1 MQKHRYRQ
9 YMLWLSEDEENALN
23 ALCEKT
29 ALSKASVL
37 RRLIMGEQIRE
48 RPNADF
54 KKLTDE
60 INDIGV
66 NFNQLVHVV
75 NTVGYASPENLKQTQ
90 LYFDRIIRKLRSWE
104 KTWR

>member
-1 MQKHRYRQ
+1 MRKRTVPIQV
-9 YMLWLSEDEENALN
+9 MLNDKEARALDS
-23 ALCEKT
+23 LREKT
-29 ALSKASVL
+29 GLSYSGLIRK
-37 RRLIMGEQIRE
+37 LIMGEQIRE

-75 NTVGYASPENLKQTQ
+75 NTVGYASPEDLKQAQ

>member
-1 MQKHRYRQ
+1 MRERRRHLPILRNEQEAKARSKLREKRGR
-9 YMLWLSEDEENALN
+9 SSSALFRKFLLN
-23 ALCEKT
+23 EH
-29 ALSKASVL
+29 
-37 RRLIMGEQIRE
+37 IRE

-75 NTVGYASPENLKQTQ
+75 NTVGYASPEDLKQTQ

>member
-1 MQKHRYRQ
+1 MRERRLHLHI
-9 YMLWLSEDEENALN
+9 MLNEE
-23 ALCEKT
+23 ESK
-29 ALSKASVL
+29 ALSML
-37 RRLIMGEQIRE
+37 REKSGLSSSALFRKFLLNEHIRE

-60 INDIGV
+60 VNDIGV

-75 NTVGYASPENLKQTQ
+75 NTVGYASPEDLKQAQ